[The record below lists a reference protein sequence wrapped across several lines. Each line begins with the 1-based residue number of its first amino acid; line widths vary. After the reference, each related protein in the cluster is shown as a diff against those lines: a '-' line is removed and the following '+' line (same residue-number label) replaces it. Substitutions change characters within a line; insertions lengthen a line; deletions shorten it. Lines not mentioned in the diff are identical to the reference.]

1 MTLLPFL
8 HPYSERSERTRTQN
22 LRPMIAKAQSCP
34 WQSRVSSGGDPDS
47 IRFDLYRWETEGG
60 ALMAD

>member
-22 LRPMIAKAQSCP
+22 LRPMSAKRQRCP
-34 WQSRVSSGGDPDS
+34 GQSRASSGGDPDS

-60 ALMAD
+60 ALMAN